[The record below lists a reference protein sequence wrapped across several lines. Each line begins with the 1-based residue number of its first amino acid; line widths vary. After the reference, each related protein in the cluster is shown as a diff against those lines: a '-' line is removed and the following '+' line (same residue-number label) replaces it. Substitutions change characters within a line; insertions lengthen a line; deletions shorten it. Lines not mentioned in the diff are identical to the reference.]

1 MTVIWLVLILLAL
14 VGWLIH
20 VFNGLVG
27 LSNTAD
33 AAWADIDV
41 QLKRR
46 YDLVPNLVEVTKGY
60 AAHESAAFEK
70 VATARTAGMGAYTP
84 GEKSQTEPNLVAGL
98 HSIFALAE
106 SYPQLKAN
114 EEFLNLQHT
123 LADIEDYLQSARRYY
138 NAVVRDLNT
147 RTEAFPNNYLASLFG
162 VTVREY
168 FQLDSAQEAKPAPVS
183 FGAKP

>member
-20 VFNGLVG
+20 VFNSLVS

-46 YDLVPNLVEVTKGY
+46 YDLVPDLVEVTKGY
-60 AAHESAAFEK
+60 AGHESTTLVK
-70 VATARTAGMGAYTP
+70 VAEARTAGMSAYTP
-84 GEKSQTEPNLVAGL
+84 GEKTKTEPVLVAGL
-98 HSIFALAE
+98 RSLFALAE

-114 EEFLNLQHT
+114 EQFLNLQHT
-123 LADIEDYLQSARRYY
+123 LVDIEDYLQSARRHY

-147 RTEAFPNNYLASLFG
+147 RTEVFPNNYLASLFG
-162 VTVREY
+162 VTAREY
-168 FQLDSAQEAKPAPVS
+168 FQLDNPQEAKPAAVG

>member
-20 VFNGLVG
+20 IFNSLVS

-46 YDLVPNLVEVTKGY
+46 YDLVPNLVEVAKGY
-60 AAHESAAFEK
+60 AGHENTTLVK
-70 VATARTAGMGAYTP
+70 VAEARTAGVGAYTP
-84 GEKSQTEPNLVAGL
+84 GEKSQTEPALVAGL
-98 HSIFALAE
+98 HSVFALAE

-114 EEFLNLQHT
+114 EEFLSLQHT
-123 LADIEDYLQSARRYY
+123 LVDIEDYLQSARRYY

-147 RTEAFPNNYLASLFG
+147 RTEVFPNNFLASLFG
-162 VTVREY
+162 VSAREY
-168 FQLDSAQEAKPAPVS
+168 FQLDNAQEAKPVPVS